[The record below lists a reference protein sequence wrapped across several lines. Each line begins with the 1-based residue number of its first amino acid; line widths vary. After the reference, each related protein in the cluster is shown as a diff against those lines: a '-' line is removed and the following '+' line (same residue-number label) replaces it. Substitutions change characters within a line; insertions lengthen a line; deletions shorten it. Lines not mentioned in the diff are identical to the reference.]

1 MVVTHVFGEMKTL
14 ERGSNDLIEHMGD
27 LVIKNNEL
35 QEENLMLMNDL
46 IDLNKY
52 DSEKYKML
60 DRTFITKYDKNSIE
74 KKIFG
79 INYKGERQRVMSR
92 EAVTEEI
99 FQLRPLPN
107 GSNKIILIID
117 DERFY
122 KT

>member
-1 MVVTHVFGEMKTL
+1 MKTL